1 MTNGGGA
8 VSIFNQTPEDYAIL
22 FLDMDAFFAKCEQEC
37 HADLRGKPVGI
48 TPQLVGSGCIIA
60 SSYEAKKFGVK
71 VGVTVSEAQRIC
83 PQIII
88 VEANP
93 KLYTVFHKKI
103 LAVLQDISP
112 WVSVKS
118 IDEFSLKIPPTE
130 RDYFKVM
137 SVGQLIKTRIKQEV
151 GEYTTTTVGIGPN
164 YFLAKMAAETH
175 KPDGLYAT
183 NLERIDIDF
192 GKLSLTDLCG
202 IAKGL
207 SRKLKSEGIFDT
219 AQFLAADIKVLR
231 HILGFAGELWWHR
244 LRGYEVDDVQFN
256 RSNIGHSHVL
266 PPEWRSPAKA
276 EHVLHRLVHKVG
288 QRLRNEGFWAK
299 NSYLVINYLDSG
311 VYFDHRKT
319 IPYCDSQ
326 TMVNL
331 ASEMYQ
337 LRDWPGKQILRL
349 SFSVSELVEG
359 KAYPEPLFPEM
370 QRSLHLTRAL
380 DRINDKFGRD
390 TIFSAVMLGAQ
401 ETAPDRIAFGKPI
414 S

>member
-1 MTNGGGA
+1 M
-8 VSIFNQTPEDYAIL
+8 SIFNDQPTDFRTL
-22 FLDMDAFFAKCEQEC
+22 FLDMDAFFASCEQEC
-37 HADLRGKPVGI
+37 HKDLRGKPVAI
-48 TPQLVGSGCIIA
+48 TPQLVSTGCVIA
-60 SSYEAKKFGVK
+60 SSYEAKRQGIK
-71 VGVTVSEAQRIC
+71 VGTNMAEAQRIC
-83 PQIII
+83 PEIII

-93 KLYTVFHKKI
+93 KLYTQFHKRI
-103 LAVLQDISP
+103 LAVLQSISP
-112 WVSVKS
+112 WVAIKS

-130 RDYFKVM
+130 RDYFKTM
-137 SVGQLIKTRIKQEV
+137 AMGNLIKKEIKEKVGQYLN
-151 GEYTTTTVGIGPN
+151 TTVGIGPN

-183 NLERIDIDF
+183 NLERIELDF

-207 SRKLKSEGIFDT
+207 SRQLKTESIFNT
-219 AQFLAADIKVLR
+219 TQLLQTDIKTLR
-231 HILGFAGELWWHR
+231 RILGFAGELWWHR

-276 EHVLHRLVHKVG
+276 EHVLNRLIHKVG
-288 QRLRNEGFWAK
+288 QRLRGKGYWAK
-299 NSYLVINYLDSG
+299 HSHLTIDYTG
-311 VYFDHRKT
+311 GGFDYRHRRT
-319 IPYCDSQ
+319 LPYCDNHTMMQLGNDMFSMRSYPSQ
-326 TMVNL
+326 
-331 ASEMYQ
+331 
-337 LRDWPGKQILRL
+337 PIIRL

-380 DRINDKFGRD
+380 DSINDKYGRD
-390 TIFSAVMLGAQ
+390 TVFSAQMLGAQ